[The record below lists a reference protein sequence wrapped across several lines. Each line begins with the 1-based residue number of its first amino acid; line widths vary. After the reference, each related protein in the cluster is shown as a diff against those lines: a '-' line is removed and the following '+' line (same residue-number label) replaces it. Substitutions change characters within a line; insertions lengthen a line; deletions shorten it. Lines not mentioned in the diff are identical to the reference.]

1 MKDIIRMAFNPNRS
15 STSMSSGLCKKRL
28 DFSDL
33 CCNAFA
39 TQIQNPRSQVFF
51 TLCYY
56 LCYLDTL
63 PKPNVELGNLKL
75 QKSSRLFWGRLGPP
89 CTILSW
95 LASTRSMTPW
105 QARRERETSEL
116 KSTWP
121 GVSIRFS
128 RYSEPGINALASD
141 IQINKMVSWD
151 RWYQIVTLVP
161 TEPNIWEL
169 KIPEPKNLESR
180 KWLFWRLEEEKKM
193 SKDDLLTCCLMR
205 CRK

>member
-1 MKDIIRMAFNPNRS
+1 
-15 STSMSSGLCKKRL
+15 
-28 DFSDL
+28 
-33 CCNAFA
+33 
-39 TQIQNPRSQVFF
+39 
-51 TLCYY
+51 
-56 LCYLDTL
+56 
-63 PKPNVELGNLKL
+63 
-75 QKSSRLFWGRLGPP
+75 
-89 CTILSW
+89 
-95 LASTRSMTPW
+95 MTPW

-128 RYSEPGINALASD
+128 RYSDPGINALASD

-180 KWLFWRLEEEKKM
+180 KWLF
-193 SKDDLLTCCLMR
+193 
-205 CRK
+205 